1 MNIGTVVEGETDY
14 LLLEAIILE
23 LFPTARLLPIQPT
36 EPGKGGWR
44 DVQKWCQ
51 ETWQRPGASLDQ
63 IISGQTGPKL
73 DLLIIHVDADIARQS
88 DSDLQKNVTS
98 PITDVLQPCPP
109 SVETVDK
116 LKQVVARWLN
126 FANLNELPKEVVLAI
141 PSQDSENW
149 LFAAL
154 FPDDDFCHQPDYE
167 CLHPS
172 NSRKHPAYL
181 LTLKKYGK
189 VLRRKDGKIKKSK
202 SRYKQVL
209 SEVAKNWDKVCHI
222 CSQAQVFNDDL
233 MAI

>member
-1 MNIGTVVEGETDY
+1 MSYNPALQVLIPLTNY
-14 LLLEAIILE
+14 CASRPL
-23 LFPTARLLPIQPT
+23 
-36 EPGKGGWR
+36 GG
-44 DVQKWCQ
+44 
-51 ETWQRPGASLDQ
+51 
-63 IISGQTGPKL
+63 
-73 DLLIIHVDADIARQS
+73 
-88 DSDLQKNVTS
+88 
-98 PITDVLQPCPP
+98 
-109 SVETVDK
+109 
-116 LKQVVARWLN
+116 KQVVARWLN
-126 FANLNELPKEVVLAI
+126 FVNLNELPKEVILAI

-154 FPDDDFCHQPDYE
+154 FPDDDFCQQPDYDFWKKS

-189 VLRRKDGKIKKSK
+189 ILRRKDGKIKKSK

-233 MAI
+233 MAIWG